1 MNLINQ
7 FIFLYAA
14 LCPCVLEIVLLKQ
27 SHKKCRLE
35 ISAYNLNL
43 SKETVCKFFACYS
56 QLLARSATLFETIQS
71 GHVVVCT
78 LEFLIN
84 KQHSY
89 FRKFFPSYP
98 FFRII
103 NIKSLW
109 ERSLMA
115 SDVFWPFLTYLPT
128 LSYPISSDFWGYL

>member
-1 MNLINQ
+1 MQ
-7 FIFLYAA
+7 PF
-14 LCPCVLEIVLLKQ
+14 CPFVHEIVLLKQ

-89 FRKFFPSYP
+89 FRKFFSFLP
-98 FFRII
+98 FFSDNKHKIPLGTSI
-103 NIKSLW
+103 NAERTKQMEQILNFQVPTEGLQLVILLREHCSLN
-109 ERSLMA
+109 STKL
-115 SDVFWPFLTYLPT
+115 
-128 LSYPISSDFWGYL
+128 